1 MKQGDFIIK
10 EDAGLSS
17 KCKTAA
23 QFDLALD
30 AIQVRFRS
38 EFFPWRRLF

>member
-10 EDAGLSS
+10 EDVGLSS
-17 KCKTAA
+17 KCKTEA

-30 AIQVRFRS
+30 ANQVRIRC